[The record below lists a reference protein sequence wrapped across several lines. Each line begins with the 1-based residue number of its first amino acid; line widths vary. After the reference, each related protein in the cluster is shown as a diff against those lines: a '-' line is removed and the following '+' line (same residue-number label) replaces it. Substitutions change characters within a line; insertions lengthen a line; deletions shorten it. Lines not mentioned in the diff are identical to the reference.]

1 MAKTRYGFT
10 RGGQNKGL
18 NNLFNS
24 LRSQTFDARVVD
36 VILDSSHPRFIE
48 AGEWNGLGSIVF
60 NNTDDAIRNELNYP
74 LAKPLFPNI
83 KIYPLKNELVYCIR
97 LANTD
102 INENI
107 GAQEVYYFPAISIW
121 NHPHHNAIPN
131 ILNNEDLPESSV
143 QDYPLVGAGNVR
155 RVNDDA
161 TNINLGKTFKERSNI
176 HPLLPFEGDVIIEG
190 RWGNSI
196 RFGSTVKE
204 RPNNWSA
211 IESNGDP
218 ITILR
223 NGQGDNR
230 PEGWLPTVEDINKDD
245 SSIYLTSTQKIPINI
260 SSNNDYCSYK
270 TDAPILPNEY
280 SGKQILLNS
289 GRLIFN
295 TTEDHILLASKKS
308 INLNAIN
315 SVNIETT
322 GPIVLETNPISG
334 NGGVYLGSQAN
345 TQPVL
350 LGDSTVDLLNTLIS
364 QVKLLANS
372 LSNDVIPPG
381 GGKLP
386 LTSANASNVSTT
398 LNTLDT
404 SILLSSTV
412 RTSL

>member
-143 QDYPLVGAGNVR
+143 QDYPLV
-155 RVNDDA
+155 
-161 TNINLGKTFKERSNI
+161 
-176 HPLLPFEGDVIIEG
+176 
-190 RWGNSI
+190 
-196 RFGSTVKE
+196 
-204 RPNNWSA
+204 
-211 IESNGDP
+211 
-218 ITILR
+218 
-223 NGQGDNR
+223 
-230 PEGWLPTVEDINKDD
+230 
-245 SSIYLTSTQKIPINI
+245 I
-260 SSNNDYCSYK
+260 S
-270 TDAPILPNEY
+270 
-280 SGKQILLNS
+280 
-289 GRLIFN
+289 
-295 TTEDHILLASKKS
+295 
-308 INLNAIN
+308 
-315 SVNIETT
+315 
-322 GPIVLETNPISG
+322 
-334 NGGVYLGSQAN
+334 
-345 TQPVL
+345 
-350 LGDSTVDLLNTLIS
+350 
-364 QVKLLANS
+364 
-372 LSNDVIPPG
+372 
-381 GGKLP
+381 
-386 LTSANASNVSTT
+386 
-398 LNTLDT
+398 
-404 SILLSSTV
+404 
-412 RTSL
+412 